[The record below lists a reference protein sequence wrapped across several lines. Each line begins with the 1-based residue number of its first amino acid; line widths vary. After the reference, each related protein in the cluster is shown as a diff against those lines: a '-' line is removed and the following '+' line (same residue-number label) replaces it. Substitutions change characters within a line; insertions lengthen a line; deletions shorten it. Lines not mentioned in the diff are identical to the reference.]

1 MSTPRSCPPPN
12 AQLLKLQHRRTEL
25 DNAIRLLEEI
35 MLIRLRR
42 SPEVAAIISKCD
54 GSRKPEGMR
63 IRLPHHGRVL
73 RISLWRWSSAA
84 CLPSAGAGGADSPV
98 ADRGGRG
105 SRNLPLPGV
114 QFPPDLILSARTL
127 RHTRSHSL
135 RHCRPCRIARH
146 RPQTPHLQDWCRWIC
161 QGNRNGCFGPRAAR
175 RVWRGQREYRPIIDR
190 RSAERSRADKPPVL
204 TDHNA

>member
-105 SRNLPLPGV
+105 SRNLPLPGPV
-114 QFPPDLILSARTL
+114 SAGPYFVSENTPL
-127 RHTRSHSL
+127 HPVSQPASL
-135 RHCRPCRIARH
+135 PTV
-146 RPQTPHLQDWCRWIC
+146 P
-161 QGNRNGCFGPRAAR
+161 
-175 RVWRGQREYRPIIDR
+175 Y
-190 RSAERSRADKPPVL
+190 SAPSAPNTTSPGLVPLDMPGKP
-204 TDHNA
+204 